1 MSTLPL
7 ISGSIMKEDEQ
18 KGEEKMKSASFLPK
32 LEVPKNSSQP
42 QNKPKLS
49 PRASPRLKP
58 IKLNNPSEKQNND
71 KDNDDQNINKK
82 NFRIQS
88 SLTNSPK
95 LSSIAHLAPQVP
107 MLGNRRVS
115 TKSGAEIAD
124 ELAQQAW
131 DQRHR
136 FVAFVP
142 RKVLPEMPEMR
153 VAAERCTSLQGVVS
167 FLDVAGFTKLTE
179 RLALQADGAE
189 RLADII
195 NKLMGQLVGTLKSG
209 DVIK

>member
-71 KDNDDQNINKK
+71 DKDNDDQNIIKK
-82 NFRIQS
+82 KFRIQS
-88 SLTNSPK
+88 S

-107 MLGNRRVS
+107 MLGNRRGS